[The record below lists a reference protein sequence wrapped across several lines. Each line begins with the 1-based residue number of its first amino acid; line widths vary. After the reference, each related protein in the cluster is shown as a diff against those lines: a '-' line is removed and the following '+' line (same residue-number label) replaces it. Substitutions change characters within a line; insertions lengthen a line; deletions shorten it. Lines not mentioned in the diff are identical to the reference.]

1 MFQSKKPYSAITV
14 TIENLTGECYA
25 HDDLSGLPDLV
36 EVIKIQATGPT
47 EAARAIRKKLKYGTV
62 HRQIRAL
69 VVLDGLIQNAGPGF
83 QRSFADEPL
92 LERLRVC
99 GTSALSDPAVR
110 NKCTEL
116 FRQWAQY
123 ATTPGLERLARL
135 HRELP
140 RRKVAMTQERSK
152 VIRETENPF
161 GDDEEEEEA
170 ERARERRAAVAGPS
184 SPSSPSSH
192 AGGHDAWSSMAA
204 AVDKANMMK
213 APSSASQSAGRHK
226 KSMSMSMS
234 MSMRMGKGKSKSN
247 SKSKSKG
254 RKAFNLEEEKDRIK
268 SAITE
273 CSMAS
278 TGLMNSLQTINREK
292 ERISENATA
301 AEHFETCKTLRRR
314 ILRYIHQV
322 ESEEWL
328 GSLLHANDELVR
340 ALMAFEQ
347 LDRSIEADSDSDDEL
362 AEQAHRYR
370 MITQKAQQDRATGAH
385 DASRSHDAGPAAG
398 SDAPVPA
405 RPLPPAVPARKP
417 PPATG
422 QDADDE
428 DDDDDDDDD
437 PFGDKNVIS
446 TPGTERA
453 EPRW

>member
-1 MFQSKKPYSAITV
+1 
-14 TIENLTGECYA
+14 
-25 HDDLSGLPDLV
+25 
-36 EVIKIQATGPT
+36 
-47 EAARAIRKKLKYGTV
+47 
-62 HRQIRAL
+62 
-69 VVLDGLIQNAGPGF
+69 
-83 QRSFADEPL
+83 
-92 LERLRVC
+92 
-99 GTSALSDPAVR
+99 
-110 NKCTEL
+110 
-116 FRQWAQY
+116 
-123 ATTPGLERLARL
+123 
-135 HRELP
+135 
-140 RRKVAMTQERSK
+140 MTQERSK

-170 ERARERRAAVAGPS
+170 DRARERQTAVAAAGPS
-184 SPSSPSSH
+184 SSSSSH

-204 AVDKANMMK
+204 AVDKANLMK
-213 APSSASQSAGRHK
+213 APSSPSKSAGRHK
-226 KSMSMSMS
+226 KS
-234 MSMRMGKGKSKSN
+234 K
-247 SKSKSKG
+247 SKSKSKSKGKG
-254 RKAFNLEEEKDRIK
+254 RKAFNLDEEKDRMK
-268 SAITE
+268 SVIAE

-301 AEHFETCKTLRRR
+301 VEHFETCKTLRRR

-370 MITQKAQQDRATGAH
+370 KAED
-385 DASRSHDAGPAAG
+385 
-398 SDAPVPA
+398 
-405 RPLPPAVPARKP
+405 
-417 PPATG
+417 
-422 QDADDE
+422 

-446 TPGTERA
+446 TPGTERT